1 MRLLFIIIALFSVI
15 SCARGGQNDSQSGST
30 NLKDTFMVEDCYVDD
45 RESKNPELDGLMEQ
59 IYSNYLQLVIA
70 YDPED
75 AYDQRWFYDNEFFSV
90 GLGEHKIA
98 FFNVKNPK
106 AAKIGKKII
115 NITPLLLESAG
126 LTSKKGYILVGYPD
140 SSETGYNLFFVDKS
154 GLDAGLAMNR
164 FFGID
169 LYNTNQEKV
178 Q

>member
-1 MRLLFIIIALFSVI
+1 
-15 SCARGGQNDSQSGST
+15 
-30 NLKDTFMVEDCYVDD
+30 MVEDCYVDD
-45 RESKNPELDGLMEQ
+45 RESKNPELDGLMEK
-59 IYSNYLQLVIA
+59 IYSNYMQLVIA

-75 AYDQRWFYDNEFFSV
+75 SYDQRWFYDNEFFSV

-106 AAKIGKKII
+106 AAKIGKKTMD
-115 NITPLLLESAG
+115 ITPLLLESAG